1 MKEVLLMVGVLLL
14 AMLGYYW
21 MNVKNPVKKAGNTVP
36 AVVDKQVYFENSA
49 SFLVNQETEVK
60 LMVRDSQEKLV
71 NYWVEF
77 NYDPAMV
84 TIEKVTINNEIFDR
98 ENQVEID
105 GKVGKVKIVAQN
117 SKNRNKLVEG
127 EVLLATIKIKNLKKG
142 VTMVYT
148 SRKPEIGILV
158 DGKVVAGS
166 LEMPNFK
173 INIL

>member
-1 MKEVLLMVGVLLL
+1 
-14 AMLGYYW
+14 
-21 MNVKNPVKKAGNTVP
+21 
-36 AVVDKQVYFENSA
+36 
-49 SFLVNQETEVK
+49 
-60 LMVRDSQEKLV
+60 
-71 NYWVEF
+71 
-77 NYDPAMV
+77 
-84 TIEKVTINNEIFDR
+84 
-98 ENQVEID
+98 
-105 GKVGKVKIVAQN
+105 VGKVKIVAQN